1 MGYSEQLQAVIDVV
15 GEQEILDCL
24 SSKIVTDKV
33 SVTSVLSMD
42 ADGNLTQE
50 DKDIIATL

>member
-15 GEQEILDCL
+15 GEQEILDSL
-24 SSKIVTDKV
+24 SSKIVADKV
-33 SVTSVLSMD
+33 SVASVLSMD
-42 ADGNLTQE
+42 SDGNLTQE

>member
-24 SSKIVTDKV
+24 SSKIVADKV
-33 SVTSVLSMD
+33 SVASVLSMGS
-42 ADGNLTQE
+42 DGNLTQE
-50 DKDIIATL
+50 DKDVIATL

>member
-24 SSKIVTDKV
+24 SSKIVADKV
-33 SVTSVLSMD
+33 SVASVLSMGS
-42 ADGNLTQE
+42 DGNLTQE